1 MEKRLK
7 LNLNLPNDAM
17 NVFGRTDRREDL
29 KKILVKTNTFPITVN
44 KLIKAQNIVIPL
56 EYDHIAM
63 LTTFYYSVIS

>member
-1 MEKRLK
+1 MEKDISAAWSKRLR

-44 KLIKAQNIVIPL
+44 KLIKAQNIVIPFL
-56 EYDHIAM
+56 KKG
-63 LTTFYYSVIS
+63 